1 MINFIIQIIAS
12 IFIGGCFI
20 YLAKRFKKNKI
31 FYFCV
36 GFFTSLLIRFIY
48 LFIYGFITDFNFRK
62 DFQDNRN
69 LSVLLS
75 VIIPYILFVFLRKR
89 LQLNNSDYQNIND
102 IGKE

>member
-1 MINFIIQIIAS
+1 MINFILQIIAS

-20 YLAKRFKKNKI
+20 YLAKRFHKNKI

-36 GFFTSLLIRFIY
+36 GFFTSLAIRFIY
-48 LFIYGFITDFNFRK
+48 LLVYGVITDFEFRQ
-62 DFQDNRN
+62 DFQYNRN

-75 VIIPYILFVFLRKR
+75 VIIPYILFVFLRKK
-89 LQLNNSDYQNIND
+89 LQKEDTDDLNIND

>member
-1 MINFIIQIIAS
+1 MINFILQIIAS

-20 YLAKRFKKNKI
+20 YLAKRFSKNKI

-36 GFFTSLLIRFIY
+36 GFFTSLVIRFIY
-48 LFIYGFITDFNFRK
+48 LLIYGVITNFEFQQ
-62 DFQDNRN
+62 DFQYNRN

-75 VIIPYILFVFLRKR
+75 VIIPYLLFVFLRKR
-89 LQLNNSDYQNIND
+89 LQNKNSDYENIND

>member
-12 IFIGGCFI
+12 LFIGGCFI
-20 YLAKRFKKNKI
+20 YLAKRFSKNKI

-36 GFFTSLLIRFIY
+36 GFFSSFAIRFIY
-48 LFIYGFITDFNFRK
+48 LLIYGFVTDFK
-62 DFQDNRN
+62 IEQDFQYNRN

-75 VIIPYILFVFLRKR
+75 VMIPYILFVLLRKK
-89 LQLNNSDYQNIND
+89 LNKEDTDDLNIND